1 MKLSCTSVMLPR
13 WDLDLTFDKLA
24 EHGYDGVELRCRYNP
39 EDDAE
44 EPSFWGRHL
53 SDVSPDNIIHKAE
66 AIRAAQRRTGVQVIA
81 LAPNVTLE
89 ESEVVEKLFRGA
101 ATLNPDNPPMIRIGA
116 PRHDRTQPYWP
127 QFLNARAGFAN
138 LVETARQFNVKIL
151 YEIHVG
157 TVAVT
162 CSRTIE
168 LLRDLD
174 PDRIGAIYDIP
185 NMLRVGLEDTRW
197 AWNCWVPISPIAT
210 SATASPSSPD
220 ATTPAHRSG
229 SGTSPTCGKVSPTS
243 PGSSVISKTSLF
255 GVPFA
260 GRLRA
265 RRRRCQ
271 GRRTGRVSSTAAR
284 SLIAKETTKKRD
296 YETTKKRNY
305 EETKLRRNE
314 TTKLQIDET
323 TKRRNYE
330 RTKLRKNE
338 SPRIHHS
345 PLASSFLRLF
355 VFSYSRI
362 LVFSYSRMN
371 ETREKPVAE
380 FNRRKRR
387 IGASIDTGRSDSEDH
402 QT

>member
-39 EDDAE
+39 DDDSE

-53 SDVSPDNIIHKAE
+53 SDVSPDNIIHKTE

-81 LAPNVTLE
+81 LAPNVTLD

-116 PRHDRTQPYWP
+116 PGHDRTQTYWP

-162 CSRTIE
+162 CSRAIE

-185 NMLRVGLEDTRW
+185 NMLRVGLEDTRMGMELLG
-197 AWNCWVPISPIAT
+197 PYL
-210 SATASPSSPD
+210 
-220 ATTPAHRSG
+220 AHCHVG
-229 SGTSPTCGKVSPTS
+229 NGKPV
-243 PGSSVISKTSLF
+243 V
-255 GVPFA
+255 
-260 GRLRA
+260 
-265 RRRRCQ
+265 
-271 GRRTGRVSSTAAR
+271 TGRDDTGAQVWEWDFADMREGIADIARIVSDFKDVGYSGYL
-284 SLIAKETTKKRD
+284 SLEDFGPGEDDAKVGEQGA
-296 YETTKKRNY
+296 Y
-305 EETKLRRNE
+305 LRRLLE
-314 TTKLQIDET
+314 
-323 TKRRNYE
+323 
-330 RTKLRKNE
+330 
-338 SPRIHHS
+338 
-345 PLASSFLRLF
+345 A
-355 VFSYSRI
+355 
-362 LVFSYSRMN
+362 
-371 ETREKPVAE
+371 
-380 FNRRKRR
+380 
-387 IGASIDTGRSDSEDH
+387 
-402 QT
+402 

>member
-66 AIRAAQRRTGVQVIA
+66 AIRAAQRRSGVQVIA

-89 ESEVVEKLFRGA
+89 ESGVVEKLFRGA

-116 PRHDRTQPYWP
+116 PGHDRTQPYWP

-185 NMLRVGLEDTRW
+185 NMLRVGLEDTRMGMELLG
-197 AWNCWVPISPIAT
+197 PYL
-210 SATASPSSPD
+210 
-220 ATTPAHRSG
+220 AHCHIG
-229 SGTSPTCGKVSPTS
+229 NGKPV
-243 PGSSVISKTSLF
+243 V
-255 GVPFA
+255 
-260 GRLRA
+260 
-265 RRRRCQ
+265 
-271 GRRTGRVSSTAAR
+271 TGRDDTGAQVWEWDFADMREGIADIARIVSDFKDVGYSGYL
-284 SLIAKETTKKRD
+284 SLEDFGPGEDDAKVGEQGA
-296 YETTKKRNY
+296 Y
-305 EETKLRRNE
+305 LRRLLE
-314 TTKLQIDET
+314 
-323 TKRRNYE
+323 
-330 RTKLRKNE
+330 
-338 SPRIHHS
+338 
-345 PLASSFLRLF
+345 A
-355 VFSYSRI
+355 
-362 LVFSYSRMN
+362 
-371 ETREKPVAE
+371 
-380 FNRRKRR
+380 
-387 IGASIDTGRSDSEDH
+387 
-402 QT
+402 